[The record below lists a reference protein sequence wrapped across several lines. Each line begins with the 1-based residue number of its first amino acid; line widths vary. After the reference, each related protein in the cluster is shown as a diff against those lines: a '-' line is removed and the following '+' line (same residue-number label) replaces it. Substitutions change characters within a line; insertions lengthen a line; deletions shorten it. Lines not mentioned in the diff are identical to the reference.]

1 MFHCTLLTMT
11 SVNLLGSILVC
22 LVASPTSATPLGS
35 TSSPQESYQQ
45 YLKSLAVPKLG
56 STRAPFRLW
65 LLIQPVPTNR
75 LYKQVIFISKISLY
89 NCCMSVCFN
98 RTHMLNQF
106 LTRHITSVLLNVI
119 LFFSTLS
126 KF

>member
-56 STRAPFRLW
+56 STRAPLQTVASYPAGSYESA
-65 LLIQPVPTNR
+65 LLAGD
-75 LYKQVIFISKISLY
+75 F
-89 NCCMSVCFN
+89 
-98 RTHMLNQF
+98 HF
-106 LTRHITSVLLNVI
+106 LKYLCITVACQYVLIEHIC
-119 LFFSTLS
+119 
-126 KF
+126 